1 MRPAFWQLD
10 KINVELEDRDVLV
23 RMVHGRTLVA
33 VTVEFRLPAG
43 QTDRSVA
50 DLKRQAEC
58 LARESLLD
66 LASFLDRP

>member
-10 KINVELEDRDVLV
+10 KVSVELEDRDVLV
-23 RMVHGRTLVA
+23 RMVHGKTLVA
-33 VTVEFRLPAG
+33 VTVEFRLPVCPKSK
-43 QTDRSVA
+43 SVS
-50 DLKRQAEC
+50 DLKLQAEC